1 MSVPIMSKTEV
12 MKLVSWGRVHE
23 SFEHEH
29 EGRFDVTAIRM
40 LSPQIKG
47 EVHELPIHDVLAF
60 ILINR
65 VLDVQRVRDLDAES
79 WRNDPAIAIQMVRDG
94 ITEHL
99 LIDGVHR
106 IMRRHQEGLQTFRCY
121 VIDEKHAIRPDLNKW
136 QPGVERGIDW
146 GDAVVDGKI
155 VKRGH

>member
-1 MSVPIMSKTEV
+1 MSKTEV

-29 EGRFDVTAIRM
+29 EGRFDVTAMRM
-40 LSPQIKG
+40 LSPQIMG
-47 EVHELPIHDVLAF
+47 EAYELPIDQVLTF
-60 ILINR
+60 ILLNR
-65 VLDVQRVRDLDAES
+65 VLDVQRVRDLGAES

-94 ITEHL
+94 VTEHL

-121 VIDEKHAIRPDLNKW
+121 IIDEKYVIRPDPKEW
-136 QPGVERGIDW
+136 QRGVEQGIDW
-146 GDAVVDGKI
+146 GDELVDGKI
-155 VKRGH
+155 VKRGN